1 MDEILE
7 KLKQYLNSLEQ
18 CKIDWEKLKEDGYNI
33 NSTDEHGEL
42 WFNAVGTLRTFL
54 KRMTLD
60 ACRKGLKS
68 EILEYAW
75 LDDVIKYAN
84 DTLEYYRSLAGLRE
98 IDERSSEVACN
109 FLTLAFENYVVR
121 VNKDF
126 LKTCQQF
133 EIEEKDMLKILKML
147 DRLADFYV
155 SNCYS
160 CSIIKK
166 DFKHESDLSDA
177 ASEKFTD
184 LVEKNYMEIKMNLI
198 YNRLCYL
205 QENR

>member
-33 NSTDEHGEL
+33 SSTDEHGEL

-84 DTLEYYRSLAGLRE
+84 DTLEYYRSLAGLAP
-98 IDERSSEVACN
+98 IGHVVNVAGVKEVPIHVGLN
-109 FLTLAFENYVVR
+109 IEYKEGYSFEV
-121 VNKDF
+121 
-126 LKTCQQF
+126 LK
-133 EIEEKDMLKILKML
+133 EPIENAIEEYFSRLRQAWASNDSMIVRISQIEYRLLELDGIFDLKDTTLNGQELNIVI
-147 DRLADFYV
+147 DRE
-155 SNCYS
+155 
-160 CSIIKK
+160 SIP
-166 DFKHESDLSDA
+166 
-177 ASEKFTD
+177 
-184 LVEKNYMEIKMNLI
+184 VRGEII
-198 YNRLCYL
+198 A
-205 QENR
+205 

>member
-1 MDEILE
+1 MDEMLG
-7 KLKQYLNSLEQ
+7 KLRQYLRSLEQ
-18 CKIDWEKLKEDGYNI
+18 CEIDWERLKKEGYNI

-42 WFNAVGTLRTFL
+42 WFSAVRILRTFL
-54 KRMTLD
+54 KKMTPD
-60 ACRKGLKS
+60 ACRKELKR
-68 EILEYAW
+68 EISDYAW
-75 LDDVIKYAN
+75 LDDVITYAN
-84 DTLEYYRSLAGLRE
+84 DTLEYYRSLAGLRK
-98 IDERSSEVACN
+98 IDERSSEIACN

-126 LKTCQQF
+126 LKTNRQF
-133 EIEEKDMLKILKML
+133 ETEEKDMLKILKML

-160 CSIIKK
+160 CNIIKK
-166 DFKHESDLSDA
+166 DFQSESNLSDA
-177 ASEKFTD
+177 ACERFTD

-205 QENR
+205 QDNC